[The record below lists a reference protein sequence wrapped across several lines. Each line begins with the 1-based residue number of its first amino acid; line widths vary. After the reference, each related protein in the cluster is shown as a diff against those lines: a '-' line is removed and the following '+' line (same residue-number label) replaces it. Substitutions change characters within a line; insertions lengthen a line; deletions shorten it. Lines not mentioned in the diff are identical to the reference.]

1 MSSRRDGR
9 TGPNLTTPHWLN
21 EISASSPARLDR
33 RWDFLDRYIW
43 SLPLRCS
50 VVCTLDVWYQW
61 LFAWWK
67 SWQIY
72 FRCRPTLDGFTL
84 TNIFFSI
91 KALTVF
97 TSLTLG
103 NRYRKHTNSSSSA
116 TSSSSTSQI
125 TQLGKSLLISWSLF
139 KLLQGSFLTL
149 SLEGAV
155 TILACKAVDVG
166 LSICQVVIGSI
177 WAPGLEQYHWS
188 WTTSGSFHYRYQ
200 IRWSVVSIYVHN
212 AARWKIYHCLGCT
225 YPIKPTSYRAWL
237 DSMQGF
243 HWASVVRRTGPAILP
258 WKHLGWS
265 HRCHVWWRR

>member
-1 MSSRRDGR
+1 MCGINDCLHGGS
-9 TGPNLTTPHWLN
+9 
-21 EISASSPARLDR
+21 LDK
-33 RWDFLDRYIW
+33 
-43 SLPLRCS
+43 S
-50 VVCTLDVWYQW
+50 TLDVG
-61 LFAWWK
+61 LLLMV
-67 SWQIY
+67 SLS
-72 FRCRPTLDGFTL
+72 PT
-84 TNIFFSI
+84 IFFSI

-212 AARWKIYHCLGCT
+212 AARWKIYHCLGFSSAHDHNLA
-225 YPIKPTSYRAWL
+225 P
-237 DSMQGF
+237 
-243 HWASVVRRTGPAILP
+243 LP
-258 WKHLGWS
+258 WWQ
-265 HRCHVWWRR
+265 